1 MRKLCS
7 FVNDLN
13 EKSQMN
19 LVRVRRLEVSRQI
32 RVYTVLALICAAMP
46 LPFVHT
52 TIYKRTLLR

>member
-13 EKSQMN
+13 EKSQMS
-19 LVRVRRLEVSRQI
+19 LLRARRLEASRQI
-32 RVYTVLALICAAMP
+32 RVYTVLALICTVMP
-46 LPFVHT
+46 LPFVRV